1 MKTDNHIVNYFQNG
15 GYLMCKKL
23 EEFWNSLDRA
33 VVVNKRELVLGVTA
47 CTLAGVLMGMLLSPR
62 KTVSNGS
69 NNTGNSAGLMTGD
82 EEEKSEDTS
91 SGEEAQED

>member
-1 MKTDNHIVNYFQNG
+1 
-15 GYLMCKKL
+15 MCKKL

-62 KTVSNGS
+62 KTVTIGS
-69 NNTGNSAGLMTGD
+69 NNGNNAGNVVAHPSDADKEED
-82 EEEKSEDTS
+82 EE
-91 SGEEAQED
+91 